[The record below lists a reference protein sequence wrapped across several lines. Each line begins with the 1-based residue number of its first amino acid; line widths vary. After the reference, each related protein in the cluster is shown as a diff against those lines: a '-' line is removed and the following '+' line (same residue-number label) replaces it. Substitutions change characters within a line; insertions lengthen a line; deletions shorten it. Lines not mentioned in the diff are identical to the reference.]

1 MTTTPR
7 SAECTSRFHDRIEST
22 VSRFTPGWTH
32 VTHRVPHRR
41 KRPLAAS
48 QATAP
53 REVELWGLTDLPDD
67 VSISHYGP
75 ATRDVVESILVPIAG
90 GPNSH
95 ATVRVSVEVARD
107 LDARLELL
115 TVVAAGA
122 DSARR
127 MKAEA
132 RLHNHANGISGVRT
146 ELDVVASDDVVSTI
160 DRRSQEH
167 ALIVIGDS
175 ERSVFRR
182 IFTGSVPKR
191 LTEGTDVPII
201 VVEQAE

>member
-1 MTTTPR
+1 MTITSR
-7 SAECTSRFHDRIEST
+7 SAGCTSQLHDRIEST
-22 VSRFTPGWTH
+22 VSQFTSVGTH
-32 VTHRVPHRR
+32 ITRRIPHQGQI
-41 KRPLAAS
+41 PLSVS

-53 REVELWGLTDLPDD
+53 REVERWGLTDLPDD
-67 VSISHYGP
+67 VSVRQYGP
-75 ATRDVVESILVPIAG
+75 AARDVVESILVPIAG

-95 ATVRVSVEVARD
+95 ATVRVSVEVAREW
-107 LDARLELL
+107 DARLELL

-132 RLHNHANGISGVRT
+132 RLHNHADGISGVRT
-146 ELDVVASDDVVSTI
+146 GLDVVASDDVVSTI

-191 LTEGTDVPII
+191 LTEETDVPII
-201 VVEQAE
+201 VVERAG

>member
-1 MTTTPR
+1 MIPDQR
-7 SAECTSRFHDRIEST
+7 Q
-22 VSRFTPGWTH
+22 
-32 VTHRVPHRR
+32 
-41 KRPLAAS
+41 RPQAAS
-48 QATAP
+48 QATTP
-53 REVELWGLTDLPDD
+53 REAELWGLTDLPDD
-67 VSISHYGP
+67 VSVSHYGS
-75 ATRDVVESILVPIAG
+75 AIRDVVESILVPIAG

-95 ATVRVSVEVARD
+95 ATVRVSAEVARD

-115 TVVAAGA
+115 TVVAGGA

-132 RLHNHANGISGVRT
+132 RLHNHANEISGVRT

-167 ALIVIGDS
+167 ALVVIGDS

-191 LTEGTDVPII
+191 LMAETDVPII

>member
-1 MTTTPR
+1 MTTTSR
-7 SAECTSRFHDRIEST
+7 WAGCTSRFHDRIEST
-22 VSRFTPGWTH
+22 VSQFTPTGTH
-32 VTHRVPHRR
+32 ITRRIPHPRQL
-41 KRPLAAS
+41 PLAAS

-53 REVELWGLTDLPDD
+53 REVELRGLTDLPDD
-67 VSISHYGP
+67 VSVSHYGP

-107 LDARLELL
+107 LVARLEFL

-127 MKAEA
+127 MKAEG
-132 RLHNHANGISGVRT
+132 RLHNHADEISGVRT

-182 IFTGSVPKR
+182 IFTGSVPRR
-191 LTEGTDVPII
+191 LTEETDVPII